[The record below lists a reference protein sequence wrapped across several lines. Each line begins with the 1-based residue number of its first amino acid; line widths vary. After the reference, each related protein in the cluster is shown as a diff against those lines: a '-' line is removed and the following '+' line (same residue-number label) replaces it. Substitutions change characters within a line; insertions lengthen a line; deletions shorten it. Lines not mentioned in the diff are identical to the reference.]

1 MKTRTFTTIAALLLA
16 ATELAAA
23 PRRMETHSARG
34 LSINVPLIGRVT
46 GASNTLYRT
55 SLDVSNNTAAQTLVD
70 FYFDGRDNSGA
81 SVTATGSISN
91 NGLVRSG
98 EGVLRGMTNAHFDDF
113 IESLAQAG
121 FLSAQARDRG
131 IVGSVLLVFDAFGR
145 RGDGSAAARFYSDAA
160 GGTMGVSISGRE
172 ITTDEPV
179 ALSGFVRDT
188 RNQPSGQQ
196 YANMFLNNTGLTRSG
211 EPAGPVVVEVRAV
224 SANSGAPIGR
234 SITIDIASGQTAT
247 ISDVSAQL
255 QIGNEPAI
263 VFARVTAGD
272 AAIHGLVST
281 VDAVTRDGSVVY
293 MNPAQ

>member
-1 MKTRTFTTIAALLLA
+1 MKTKIFTTIAVLLLTATQLTA
-16 ATELAAA
+16 A
-23 PRRMETHSARG
+23 ARG

-46 GASNTLYRT
+46 GAGNTLYRT
-55 SLDVSNNTAAQTLVD
+55 SLDVSNNIAAQTIVD

-81 SVTATGSISN
+81 SVTATGSINN
-91 NGLVRSG
+91 NGLVQAG
-98 EGVLRGMTNAHFDDF
+98 QGALRGMTNAHFDDF
-113 IESLAQAG
+113 IEALVQAG
-121 FLSAQARDRG
+121 FISAQARDRG

-145 RGDGSAAARFYSDAA
+145 RGDGSAVARFYSELA
-160 GGTMGVSISGRE
+160 GGTVGVSISGRE
-172 ITTDEPV
+172 ITMDEPV

-196 YANMFLNNTGLTRSG
+196 YANIFLNNTGLTRSG
-211 EPAGPVVVEVRAV
+211 APAGPVIVDVRAV

-234 SITIDIASGQTAT
+234 SISIDISPGQTAT

-263 VFARVTAGD
+263 VIARVTTGD
-272 AAIHGLVST
+272 ATIHGLVST

>member
-1 MKTRTFTTIAALLLA
+1 MKTTTLTTIAVLLLTATQLTA
-16 ATELAAA
+16 A
-23 PRRMETHSARG
+23 ARG

-46 GASNTLYRT
+46 GAGNTLYRT
-55 SLDVSNNTAAQTLVD
+55 SLDVSNNTAMQTTVD

-91 NGLVRSG
+91 NGLVQSG
-98 EGVLRGMTNAHFDDF
+98 QGALRGMTNAHFDDF
-113 IESLAQAG
+113 VEALVQAG
-121 FLSAQARDRG
+121 FISAQARDRG
-131 IVGSVLLVFDAFGR
+131 IVGSVLLVFDTFGR
-145 RGDGSAAARFYSDAA
+145 RGDGSAAARFYSELA
-160 GGTMGVSISGRE
+160 GGTVGVSISGRE
-172 ITTDEPV
+172 ITMDEPV

-196 YANMFLNNTGLTRSG
+196 YANIFLNNTGLTRSG
-211 EPAGPVVVEVRAV
+211 APAGPVIVDLRAV

-234 SITIDIASGQTAT
+234 SISIDISPGQTAT

-263 VFARVTAGD
+263 VMARVTTGD
-272 AAIHGLVST
+272 ATIHGLVST
-281 VDAVTRDGSVVY
+281 IDAVTRDGSVVF

>member
-1 MKTRTFTTIAALLLA
+1 MKTRTFTTIAALLLT
-16 ATELAAA
+16 ATQLAAA
-23 PRRMETHSARG
+23 ARG

-46 GASNTLYRT
+46 GSGNTLYRT

-91 NGLVRSG
+91 NGLVQSG
-98 EGVLRGMTNAHFDDF
+98 QGVLRGMTNAHFDDF
-113 IESLAQAG
+113 IEALVQAG
-121 FLSAQARDRG
+121 FISAQARDRG

-145 RGDGSAAARFYSDAA
+145 RGDGSAVARFYSELA
-160 GGTMGVSISGRE
+160 GGTVGVSISGRE
-172 ITTDEPV
+172 ITMDEPV

-196 YANMFLNNTGLTRSG
+196 YANIFLNNTGLTRSG
-211 EPAGPVVVEVRAV
+211 APAGPVVVDVRAV
-224 SANSGAPIGR
+224 SANSGTPIGR
-234 SITIDIASGQTAT
+234 SISIDISTGQTAT

-263 VFARVTAGD
+263 VVARVTSGD
-272 AAIHGLVST
+272 ATIHGLVST
-281 VDAVTRDGSVVY
+281 IDAVTRDGSVVF